1 MTLLNASQKEAI
13 WWVTVDMFIIDVTL
27 VFGHS
32 QPLGRVKL
40 PLPPSIPGVWHG
52 HYLTCVWMS
61 PLGSLL
67 WLSLFLVDNIWPDR
81 VGAVGARV
89 PSPVSAVWASVHSAA
104 AVSGS
109 PALLGPARGGAEFCQ
124 IDAWVF
130 KCLNTDSR
138 PLSPGPQCL
147 QLNA

>member
-1 MTLLNASQKEAI
+1 M
-13 WWVTVDMFIIDVTL
+13 MDVTL

-61 PLGSLL
+61 PLSSLL

-89 PSPVSAVWASVHSAA
+89 PSPVSAVPASVHSAQLL
-104 AVSGS
+104 S
-109 PALLGPARGGAEFCQ
+109 PALQLSSAGLGAGLSSVKLTHE
-124 IDAWVF
+124 
-130 KCLNTDSR
+130 CLNVVIQT
-138 PLSPGPQCL
+138 LALCHPGPPQCL